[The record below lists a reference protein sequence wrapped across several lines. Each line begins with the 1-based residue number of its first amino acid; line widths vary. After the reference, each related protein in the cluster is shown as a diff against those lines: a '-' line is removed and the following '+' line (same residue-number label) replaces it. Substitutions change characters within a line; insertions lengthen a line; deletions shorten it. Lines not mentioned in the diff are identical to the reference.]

1 MIKYL
6 HFNAFNGM
14 IKAIIPSELNL
25 FFYVKNSAEK
35 FFRALIYR

>member
-25 FFYVKNSAEK
+25 FFTLKTARKNFSA
-35 FFRALIYR
+35 R